1 MQRIDDREVLAFI
14 EKTESFYPA
23 DANLASAQENR
34 RFYDA
39 MCEAFRAPRPANVT
53 VEDKQ
58 IGQVPVRIYR
68 PLNIPLDTPNKPEIL
83 YAHGGGF
90 VVGGL
95 DSHDDICAEIASRCG
110 IVLTALDYRLVPEH
124 AFPAQLDDMEYVFDE
139 MSQQKSHIITM
150 GDSAGGHL
158 CAGLALRRRR
168 QAKTMPQAQILIYP
182 GLGGDLS
189 LPSYTQNAE
198 APLLRTKDLLAYRQ
212 SAEDASLD
220 DIQSQEAAPLTAG
233 DFSSLPETYVFS
245 ADIDPLRDD
254 GRLYVERLTQA
265 GVKAHWRNDAQLVHG
280 YLRGRYMSSRIAQ
293 AFDAI
298 CECVSDY
305 SERM

>member
-1 MQRIDDREVLAFI
+1 MHRIDDKEVLAFI

-23 DANLASAQENR
+23 DANLASPQENR
-34 RFYDA
+34 RFYDT
-39 MCEAFRAPRPANVT
+39 MCEAFLAPRPTNIMA
-53 VEDKQ
+53 EDKQ
-58 IGQVPVRIYR
+58 IGDVPVRIYR
-68 PLNIPLDTPNKPEIL
+68 PPNTNPERPEIL

-95 DSHDDICAEIASRCG
+95 ESHDDICAEIAARCG
-110 IVLTALDYRLVPEH
+110 IVLTAVDYRLSPEY
-124 AFPAQLDDMEYVFDE
+124 AFPAQLDDMEMVFNTI
-139 MSQQKSHIITM
+139 SQHTRRIITM

-158 CAGLALRRRR
+158 CAGLSLRQRRKTAL
-168 QAKTMPQAQILIYP
+168 MPQAQILIYP

-212 SAEDASLD
+212 TTKE
-220 DIQSQEAAPLTAG
+220 IQQDVIKIQEAAPLQAT
-233 DFSSLPETYVFS
+233 DFSSLPQTHVFT

-254 GRLYVERLTQA
+254 GRLYVELLTKA
-265 GVKAHWRNDAQLVHG
+265 GVKAIWRNDAQLVHG
-280 YLRGRYMSSRIAQ
+280 YLRGRHMSKRIAL

-298 CECVSDY
+298 CESVLDLS
-305 SERM
+305 RLF